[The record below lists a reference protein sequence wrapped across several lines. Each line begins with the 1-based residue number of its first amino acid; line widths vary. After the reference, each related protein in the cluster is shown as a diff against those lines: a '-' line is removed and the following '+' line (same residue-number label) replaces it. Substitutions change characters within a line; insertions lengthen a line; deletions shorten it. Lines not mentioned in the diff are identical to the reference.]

1 MNDAGTI
8 EIPAAPQAAAPQ
20 AAGPAAKPAGKPKA
34 NAAQAQPPKVDE
46 SKLIA
51 AYANFCRVTGTP
63 EELIVDFG
71 LNSQPLGAGDEPVAL
86 TQRVVLNYFSAKRL
100 MQALAASVARHEQV
114 FGPLETNVL
123 KRAKQ

>member
-8 EIPAAPQAAAPQ
+8 EIPAAPQAA
-20 AAGPAAKPAGKPKA
+20 GPAAKPAGQTKA
-34 NAAQAQPPKVDE
+34 NAPQAQPPKVDE
-46 SKLIA
+46 SKLVS

-71 LNSQPLGAGDEPVAL
+71 LNSQPLGAGDEPVAV

-100 MQALAASVARHEQV
+100 LQALAASVARHEQV

>member
-8 EIPAAPQAAAPQ
+8 EIPAAPP
-20 AAGPAAKPAGKPKA
+20 AAGPAANSAGRSKA
-34 NAAQAQPPKVDE
+34 QAAQPQHQPKVDE
-46 SKLIA
+46 SKLVA

-71 LNSQPLGAGDEPVAL
+71 LNSQPLGANDEPVAL

-100 MQALAASVARHEQV
+100 LQALAASVARHEQV

>member
-34 NAAQAQPPKVDE
+34 NAAQAQPPK
-46 SKLIA
+46 
-51 AYANFCRVTGTP
+51 
-63 EELIVDFG
+63 IVDFG